1 MEYTQ
6 EQNEHTTDPLSTMEV
21 EKDPE
26 MTQSE
31 SGTEDQDLQ
40 EILERENL
48 ELEKFLEW
56 GRNLGINSIPEED
69 MDKVQ
74 QIFLNKAH
82 QTVAGVKRGH
92 DNQEKKGTS
101 SIGLI
106 TGKLT
111 KNPGK
116 RRGRKRQKELLLE
129 CGKLMIDSGRMKDL
143 SSYSFITPPQ

>member
-21 EKDPE
+21 EKYQE

-31 SGTEDQDLQ
+31 SGIEDQDLQ

-48 ELEKFLEW
+48 ELEKLLEQ
-56 GRNLGINSIPEED
+56 GGNLGINSILQED
-69 MDKVQ
+69 VEKVQ

-82 QTVAGVKRGH
+82 QTAAGVKRGH
-92 DNQEKKGTS
+92 DKQENNGTS

-111 KNPGK
+111 KNPGN
-116 RRGRKRQKELLLE
+116 RRGRKWQKELLLE